1 MHGVCSATGS
11 LWCVVGP
18 TMSSKG
24 TGDWHSRVP
33 EAGNLKMRWAW
44 GFGFAVSV
52 VESNCGMP
60 TFLYADVLFLC
71 ELPRN
76 VRERPRGWRL
86 HLQQTLRAV
95 QICEAKL
102 WLRRSHRLL
111 CEHCAG
117 SGHFDGLCGRSLL
130 PVNLRLGWE
139 RKMGS
144 KKANRAQLL
153 RLNRIE
159 NFRNSRLQLEII
171 VCFCVRPWNALR
183 VYQDIC
189 PADAGCL
196 QDKSRNSYCGH
207 SVNINPFSNSCSN
220 SVHRC
225 HAVRN
230 GQIMLR
236 YAEYW
241 GVGSGATLEPRSEVL
256 LHHANLVN
264 FVVDCCAPKPLF
276 GHKPF

>member
-1 MHGVCSATGS
+1 
-11 LWCVVGP
+11 
-18 TMSSKG
+18 
-24 TGDWHSRVP
+24 
-33 EAGNLKMRWAW
+33 
-44 GFGFAVSV
+44 
-52 VESNCGMP
+52 MP
-60 TFLYADVLFLC
+60 SFLYADVLFLC
-71 ELPRN
+71 ELPPN

-117 SGHFDGLCGRSLL
+117 SSHFDGLCGRSLL

-159 NFRNSRLQLEII
+159 NFRNSWLQLEII
-171 VCFCVRPWNALR
+171 ICFCVRPWNALC

-220 SVHRC
+220 SVFRC

-236 YAEYW
+236 YAEY
-241 GVGSGATLEPRSEVL
+241 
-256 LHHANLVN
+256 
-264 FVVDCCAPKPLF
+264 
-276 GHKPF
+276 